1 MCERDCFKYD
11 NFILSPL
18 NDNYIKMLFIKQLII
33 NVLQKIEKDIKL
45 GINNINDYDNFKKY
59 LKIRHCD
66 IQDKSYPIVIAL

>member
-45 GINNINDYDNFKKY
+45 EINNINDYDNFKKY
-59 LKIRHCD
+59 LNSNIGKIYD
-66 IQDKSYPIVIAL
+66 EQIIPNT